1 MKNQDFFLEN
11 LAVYFVYNTSKI
23 DFDLYVLCIMRWEKS
38 LD

>member
-23 DFDLYVLCIMRWEKS
+23 DFYLYVLCIMRWEKS